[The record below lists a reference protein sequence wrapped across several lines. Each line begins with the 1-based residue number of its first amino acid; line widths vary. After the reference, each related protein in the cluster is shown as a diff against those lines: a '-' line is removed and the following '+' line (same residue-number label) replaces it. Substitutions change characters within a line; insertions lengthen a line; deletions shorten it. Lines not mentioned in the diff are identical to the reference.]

1 MQRRSWTGSGVAT
14 EPSSDGI
21 CCGPRREP
29 SHRFTAEARF
39 GRLRA
44 SGCSRS
50 TSIGRLSTLGR
61 SADPPG
67 IQSLVGILHENPN
80 SLCLEVVEDR
90 SGQNL
95 PSQGTTGLGA
105 KRPFISASRPIRSE
119 TGGGRCTPEGNRK
132 PLRRCA

>member
-21 CCGPRREP
+21 CRGPQREP

-50 TSIGRLSTLGR
+50 ASIGSLSTLGR

-67 IQSLVGILHENPN
+67 IQSLVAILHENPN
-80 SLCLEVVEDR
+80 SLCLEVVEVR

-95 PSQGTTGLGA
+95 PSQGTTGFGA
-105 KRPFISASRPIRSE
+105 KRTFAKILTSA
-119 TGGGRCTPEGNRK
+119 K
-132 PLRRCA
+132 